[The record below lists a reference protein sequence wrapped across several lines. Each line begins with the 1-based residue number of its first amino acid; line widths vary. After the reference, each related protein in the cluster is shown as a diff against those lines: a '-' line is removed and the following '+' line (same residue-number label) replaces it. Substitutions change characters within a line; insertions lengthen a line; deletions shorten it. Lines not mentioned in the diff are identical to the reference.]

1 VLTRCPECAT
11 HFRVTAEQL
20 KARSGRVR
28 CGQCQHVF
36 NALDSL
42 IEEPTLAIP
51 AGRHESPPMQ
61 EMPPLPSGGGAHT
74 ANHAGILPS
83 DPSGEGIVSGDTADV
98 PDAAVNEAHLL
109 STAGEHDEEPVDS
122 VTADAAVAPVDV
134 APLEAE
140 PLPPEPVVA
149 EPESFEQ
156 PVVDSPEPDVDAES
170 GAEPGADSGTETTG
184 WSEAFPEPKP
194 RRRWP
199 WAIGSA
205 LALTAICLQV
215 LIAFRVELAVLSPA
229 ARPSLSA
236 LCELAGCEVA
246 LPAKIGL
253 VGIEASDLHPD
264 TGRKGGLELT
274 ATLKNRA
281 PFAQQFPHLE
291 LTLTDTAD
299 KAVARKV
306 LTPADYLPARAA
318 ITDGMQP
325 NADVAVTVGIDPGE
339 IAASGYRLYLFYP

>member
-42 IEEPTLAIP
+42 SEEPTLAIP
-51 AGRHESPPMQ
+51 PVRHDPSP
-61 EMPPLPSGGGAHT
+61 MPETSPLPSDSGTQPAAHAETPPGGPADGGIGSDGT
-74 ANHAGILPS
+74 AAAP
-83 DPSGEGIVSGDTADV
+83 DV
-98 PDAAVNEAHLL
+98 KANEAHHP
-109 STAGEHDEEPVDS
+109 SADEEHDREPVDS
-122 VTADAAVAPVDV
+122 VAADAAVVPVDV
-134 APLEAE
+134 VPQEANPFQMEPVAAEREAPAE
-140 PLPPEPVVA
+140 PA
-149 EPESFEQ
+149 I
-156 PVVDSPEPDVDAES
+156 DSTEPDLDAES
-170 GAEPGADSGTETTG
+170 GAEPGADSATETTD
-184 WSEAFPEPKP
+184 WNEAFPEPKP

-205 LALTAICLQV
+205 VALAAIGLQV

-306 LTPADYLPARAA
+306 LAPADYLPTKAA
-318 ITDGMQP
+318 IADGMQP

>member
-1 VLTRCPECAT
+1 MLTRCPECAT
-11 HFRVTAEQL
+11 HFRVTTEQL

-51 AGRHESPPMQ
+51 AVRHDPPPIQ
-61 EMPPLPSGGGAHT
+61 EMPPLPSDSGAHS
-74 ANHAGILPS
+74 ANHAEVLPS
-83 DPSGEGIVSGDTADV
+83 DPNDDGIGSGDTAAALDAAANEPHPQPANDEGGEPVVSVAANVAVESIDV
-98 PDAAVNEAHLL
+98 AADDPAPAPLEMATAEPDVQAQPAIDSTEPDAAPETDA
-109 STAGEHDEEPVDS
+109 EPAAE
-122 VTADAAVAPVDV
+122 TAD
-134 APLEAE
+134 
-140 PLPPEPVVA
+140 
-149 EPESFEQ
+149 
-156 PVVDSPEPDVDAES
+156 
-170 GAEPGADSGTETTG
+170 
-184 WSEAFPEPKP
+184 WSETFPEPKP

-205 LALTAICLQV
+205 LALAAICLQV

-229 ARPSLSA
+229 ARPYLSA
-236 LCELAGCEVA
+236 VCELAGCEVS

-264 TGRKGGLELT
+264 NGRKGGLELT

-306 LTPADYLPARAA
+306 LTPADYLPVKAA
-318 ITDGMQP
+318 IADGMQP
-325 NADVAVTVGIDPGE
+325 NADVAVAVGIDPGE